1 MQAPGREDLGVLAH
15 HKLADQRVVLPR
27 LPGLRGASPVILL
40 LLIPLLVLLL
50 LLLHLVLVLMVVVVV
65 VVVVSLQVHCQAW

>member
-15 HKLADQRVVLPR
+15 NKLADQRVVLPR

-50 LLLHLVLVLMVVVVV
+50 LLHLVLVLMVVVVV